1 MDPARAEP
9 APDDYDDD
17 HAGGDAAPPWQCPNC
32 GAGVDFAA
40 AAGDDSAESVQC
52 PACGASLALPG
63 SSLDYAAADAPAGR
77 RGDLAEELDGLR
89 IRQVATLRRGAAR
102 ARSYLVIG
110 AAVSVVAAV
119 KLVSMGVDYVR
130 ANGWGPTPVGYLMF
144 AAAALLLAGYFAR
157 RALEAH
163 RELNTP
169 PPLPP
174 EPAQPD
180 FSTLSDGS
188 QHWKNLDEI
197 R

>member
-1 MDPARAEP
+1 MDSARAEF
-9 APDDYDDD
+9 APDDDTGEG
-17 HAGGDAAPPWQCPNC
+17 AGAAAWQCPNC
-32 GAGVDFAA
+32 GADVDFGAV
-40 AAGDDSAESVQC
+40 AGDAEAVQC
-52 PACGASLALPG
+52 AACGVTLALPG
-63 SSLDYAAADAPAGR
+63 SSLDDAAPHTPADRP
-77 RGDLAEELDGLR
+77 GDFAEELDGLR

-144 AAAALLLAGYFAR
+144 SAAALLLAGYFGR

-174 EPAQPD
+174 EPAEPD

-188 QHWKNLDEI
+188 QHWKNLDDI

>member
-1 MDPARAEP
+1 MEHARAEP
-9 APDDYDDD
+9 PPDDQSGGR
-17 HAGGDAAPPWQCPNC
+17 HAGERPAWQCPHC
-32 GAGVDFAA
+32 GAGIDPAA
-40 AAGDDSAESVQC
+40 APAGDRPDSIQC
-52 PACGASLALPG
+52 PGCGAALARPG
-63 SSLDYAAADAPAGR
+63 PLDYALPATPDDR
-77 RGDLAEELDGLR
+77 QGDFAEELDGLR

-119 KLVSMGVDYVR
+119 KLVSMAVEYVR
-130 ANGWGPTPVGYLMF
+130 ANGWGPSPVGYLMF
-144 AAAALLLAGYFAR
+144 AAAALLLAGYFGR

-163 RELNTP
+163 RELKTP

-174 EPAQPD
+174 QPAEPD

-188 QHWKNLDEI
+188 QRWKNLEDL